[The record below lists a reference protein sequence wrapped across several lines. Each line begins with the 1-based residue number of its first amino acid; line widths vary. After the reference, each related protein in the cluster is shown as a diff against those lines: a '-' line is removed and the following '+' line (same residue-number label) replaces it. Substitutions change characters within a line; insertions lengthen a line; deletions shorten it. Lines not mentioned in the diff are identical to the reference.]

1 MRFVRAWSNLSFP
14 NMLYLQSE
22 GENEKGDEQKANKA
36 APAEDEDINQRLEKK
51 KLLKER
57 FDMEYDDADATYF
70 DDLKEEMQKQ
80 AEVCAGLK

>member
-1 MRFVRAWSNLSFP
+1 MLSV
-14 NMLYLQSE
+14 QSE
-22 GENEKGDEQKANKA
+22 GENEKEDEEKENEA
-36 APAEDEDINQRLEKK
+36 APAVEEDTNQRLEKK

-80 AEVCAGLK
+80 AEVCADLR